1 MNIREKL
8 SEWRA
13 KRRAKR
19 IARNMQRNLQN
30 ATIFMRTLADSMKQ
44 EKENDEKRLTKKVS
58 DLNGK
63 TGK

>member
-1 MNIREKL
+1 MGIREKL

-44 EKENDEKRLTKKVS
+44 GKENDES
-58 DLNGK
+58 
-63 TGK
+63 